1 MARFEQ
7 NDPVT
12 GSGDGGTLGTPTTD
26 NVEDVPS
33 NDEDSYVVS
42 GGGVADTAAVDRDAA
57 ARPGPRENAPT
68 GDGRMRTPTI
78 AVGLL
83 VLAGFVLLMYLLA

>member
-7 NDPVT
+7 NDPGT

-33 NDEDSYVVS
+33 NDEDTVVIS
-42 GGGVADTAAVDRDAA
+42 GGGLADASTADRDAA
-57 ARPGPRENAPT
+57 ARPGPRRADPVS
-68 GDGRMRTPTI
+68 GRRMRTPNI
-78 AVGLL
+78 VIGLL
-83 VLAGFVLLMYLLA
+83 ILAGFVLLMYLLA